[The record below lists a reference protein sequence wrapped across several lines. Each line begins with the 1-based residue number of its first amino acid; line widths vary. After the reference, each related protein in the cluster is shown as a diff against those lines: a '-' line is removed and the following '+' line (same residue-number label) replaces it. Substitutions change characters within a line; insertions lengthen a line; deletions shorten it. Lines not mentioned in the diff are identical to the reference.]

1 MKTANIMKVVCAAG
15 LSAACLWGLAACSGS
30 NASNST
36 GAVAATVNG
45 AEIPEDKVTAMI
57 ESIRS
62 QMGATDEDTWGQWL
76 ADNKMT
82 PDSVRKEMID
92 SFVGEEISKQGAQDK
107 GIQVDD
113 SDVDKIV
120 DKMKSNYDSD
130 DKWQAALK
138 QAGFTEDEYR
148 QNIKDELTKSKF
160 QETFA
165 TDEEPSQDDLMQY
178 AKMYASAYDGAKRSS
193 HILFDANDED
203 TAKSVLEQ
211 IKSGQLD
218 FADAAKQ
225 YSKDDASASKGGDV
239 GWDKLNKF
247 VKEYTDA
254 LSGLDKGQI
263 SDLVKSNYGYHII
276 KCTDVFTAP
285 KDLTS
290 LDQIPPEFLDN
301 IKASLKKQKQN
312 EAYQSWLDDQKSKA
326 DIKINDMPQNLPYD
340 VDMSKYTPA
349 TGSDQSGAGNGTSTN
364 GGQATSGDQSNGDQ
378 SSGQANGDQTN
389 TDQTGNG
396 AQATDGSQSAGSQD
410 ATTGDGSGA
419 DGDKPAGADPNAQ
432 QPAAAN

>member
-30 NASNST
+30 SASGSS
-36 GAVAATVNG
+36 GEVAATVNG
-45 AEIPEDKVTAMI
+45 AEIPEDKVTSMI

-76 ADNKMT
+76 ADNNMT

-92 SFVGEEISKQGAQDK
+92 SFVSEEITKQGAQDK

-113 SDVDKIV
+113 SDVDNIV
-120 DKMKSNYDSD
+120 NKMKANYDSD

-148 QNIKDELTKSKF
+148 QNIKDELMKQKF
-160 QETFA
+160 LETFA
-165 TDEEPSQDDLMQY
+165 SDEEPSQDDLMQY

-193 HILFDANDED
+193 HILFDSNDED

-211 IKSGQLD
+211 IKSGKLD

-225 YSKDDASASKGGDV
+225 YSKDEASASKGGDV

-254 LSGLDKGQI
+254 LAGLDKGQV
-263 SDLVKSNYGYHII
+263 SDLVKSDYGYHII
-276 KCTDVFTAP
+276 KCTDIFHAP
-285 KDLTS
+285 KELTS

-326 DIKINDMPQNLPYD
+326 DIKINDMPPNLPYD

-349 TGSDQSGAGNGTSTN
+349 SSSDQSGADNGDASAD
-364 GGQATSGDQSNGDQ
+364 GSQAPGSDQ
-378 SSGQANGDQTN
+378 SSGDKSGSGDQAAA
-389 TDQTGNG
+389 GN
-396 AQATDGSQSAGSQD
+396 QAAGSQN
-410 ATTGDGSGA
+410 AASGDSSGS
-419 DGDKPAGADPNAQ
+419 DGDKSSGDDSNSQ
-432 QPAAAN
+432 QKQPLVASK

>member
-1 MKTANIMKVVCAAG
+1 MKIANIMKVVCAAG
-15 LSAACLWGLAACSGS
+15 LSAACLWGLAACSSS
-30 NASNST
+30 NASGST
-36 GAVAATVNG
+36 GGVAATVNG
-45 AEIPEDKVTAMI
+45 AEISEDKVTAMI

-148 QNIKDELTKSKF
+148 QNIKDELMKSKF

-254 LSGLDKGQI
+254 LSGLDKDQI

-290 LDQIPPEFLDN
+290 LDQIPPDFLDN

-312 EAYQSWLDDQKSKA
+312 TAYQAWLDDQKNKA

-340 VDMSKYTPA
+340 VDVSKYTPA
-349 TGSDQSGAGNGTSTN
+349 TGSDQSGTGNGASTD
-364 GGQATSGDQSNGDQ
+364 GGQTAGGDQ
-378 SSGQANGDQTN
+378 ANAG
-389 TDQTGNG
+389 QTGNG
-396 AQATDGSQSAGSQD
+396 APVTDGSQSAGSQG

-419 DGDKPAGADPNAQ
+419 DGDKPAATDPSTQ